1 MALRYAGHDAPTM
14 AAEFLSR
21 PPIAA
26 VEARFVWLGGKPL
39 RLLADRS
46 GRQTS
51 ADPATGMA
59 APLSDAMIFEAARRL
74 MPQAEMTM
82 QRRLDRYDAYWYAH
96 HQQRALPVLRAGF
109 EDAAQTWFH
118 IDPRSGEI
126 LGRTDS
132 SRRSYRWLFNALH
145 SFDFPWLLAWRPAWD
160 IVLWLLSL
168 LGLTIS
174 VSGIVIGWRRLV
186 R

>member
-1 MALRYAGHDAPTM
+1 
-14 AAEFLSR
+14 
-21 PPIAA
+21 

-39 RLLADRS
+39 MLLADRG

-51 ADPATGMA
+51 TDPATGMA
-59 APLSDAMIFEAARRL
+59 APLSDTMIFEAARQL
-74 MPQAEMTM
+74 LPQAAMTV

-109 EDAAQTWFH
+109 EDAARIWFH

-132 SRRSYRWLFNALH
+132 SRRSYRWLFNGLH
-145 SFDFPWLLAWRPAWD
+145 SFYFPRLLAWRPAWD
-160 IVLWLLSL
+160 VVVWLLSL
-168 LGLTIS
+168 AGLTIS
-174 VSGIVIGWRRLV
+174 VSGIVIGWRRLG